1 MIFTFKG
8 TLILTLIILCH
19 WQITNAQ
26 SVDSVALIDI
36 GMGKHNE
43 ASPGVEGN
51 RKGKAIEFNY
61 SMFPAFGIT
70 SDSKIEGLNDS
81 EAKFDQ
87 AKSLEFKLKVPV
99 ILKPRT
105 KVITGISYKYE
116 EYKFNNPQSL
126 DYPLYENLEDKHLKS
141 LSLDFYLLRSLKNYH
156 FFLSKSGLE
165 LNGDFSDDSSLP
177 FTRFLKY
184 SVSGLYGW
192 RKDKNT
198 AYAFGLYLSYTFG
211 RPRIYPAFLWNK
223 TFNEHWGIEALLPA
237 NFYLRYNISPSTILV
252 GGFDVEGASYHLNLD
267 TPPLSQIK
275 TLELRKSDIRL
286 LMTLEQEIYDFLW
299 FSITGGY
306 RFNINFNLDKNNDFS
321 NDIILENNIENTPFV
336 MFSIFAVP
344 PQSLST
350 KFNKKMK

>member
-8 TLILTLIILCH
+8 TLILTLIILSH
-19 WQITNAQ
+19 WQITKAQ
-26 SVDSVALIDI
+26 SADSLALIDV

-70 SDSKIEGLNDS
+70 SDSKMEGLNDS
-81 EAKFDQ
+81 QAKFDQ

-116 EYKFNNPQSL
+116 EYKFNSPQTL

-165 LNGDFSDDSSLP
+165 LNGDFSEDSSLP

-192 RKDKNT
+192 KKDKNT

-237 NFYLRYNISPSTILV
+237 NFYLRYNISPSSILV

-286 LMTLEQEIYDFLW
+286 LMTFEQEIYDFLW